1 MKHLTHKSTAIILI
15 AVVALIIGAG
25 AIFSS
30 KSGAGTGEKVNAPKP
45 ALTVTTVQ
53 PVEASFPIRLTANG
67 SIAAWQEA
75 IIGSETNGLKLLEVR
90 VNVGDRVRAG
100 DVLATFALDSV
111 QAEVAQTRASV
122 AEAEASAADAA
133 ANADKA
139 RTLQASGALSEQ
151 QINQY
156 TTAEKTA
163 KARLEAAKASQAVQQ
178 VRLRQTRLLAPDN
191 GIISAR
197 TATVGAVVGTGTE
210 LFRMIRGGRLEWRA
224 EVTSSELSRLVV
236 GTPAT
241 VVASNGAEVRGRV
254 RMIGP
259 TVDVQTRAALVYVD
273 LPTSSTSKGTG
284 RSEGPPQARP
294 TPPGGSA
301 VREATSVGALLLPGM
316 FAKGE
321 FDLGN
326 SPALTIPQQSVVIR
340 DGFSYVFLL
349 NANSHVSQLK
359 VQTGRRLG
367 DRVEVTSGL
376 QPDAEL
382 VASGAGF
389 LNDGDLV
396 SKVAAPSTANAAA
409 NPKIP
414 PNMPGAPEKR
424 AQSAIK

>member
-1 MKHLTHKSTAIILI
+1 MNTPTRNTTLIVLAAVAALLLAGGAVFFST
-15 AVVALIIGAG
+15 
-25 AIFSS
+25 
-30 KSGAGTGEKVNAPKP
+30 SGAKVDKKTSAPKP

-53 PVEASFPIRLTANG
+53 PLQASFPIRLSANG

-75 IIGSETNGLKLLEVR
+75 IVGSETNGLKLLEVR

-100 DVLATFALDSV
+100 EVLATFAVDSV
-111 QAEVAQTRASV
+111 KAEVAQSRASV
-122 AEAEASAADAA
+122 AEAEASALDAA
-133 ANADKA
+133 LNADKA

-163 KARLEAAKASQAVQQ
+163 KARLEAARATQSVQQ

-191 GIISAR
+191 GIISSR

-224 EVTSSELSRLVV
+224 EVTSSELGRLTA
-236 GTPAT
+236 GTPAS
-241 VVASNGAEVRGRV
+241 VVASNGAAVKGTV
-254 RMIGP
+254 RMIAP
-259 TVDVQTRAALVYVD
+259 TVDVQSRSALVYVD
-273 LPTSSTSKGTG
+273 LPASRRTG
-284 RSEGPPQARP
+284 A
-294 TPPGGSA
+294 
-301 VREATSVGALLLPGM
+301 ALVLAGM

-326 SPALTIPQQSVVIR
+326 SPALTVPQQSVVIR

-349 NANSHVSQLK
+349 SANSHVSQLK

-367 DRVEVTSGL
+367 DRVEITAGL
-376 QPDAEL
+376 RPDAEL

-396 SKVAAPSTANAAA
+396 SRVVAAADGGGANGPNVAEIAKIQSNTA
-409 NPKIP
+409 
-414 PNMPGAPEKR
+414 GVRAPL
-424 AQSAIK
+424 SSIAIK

>member
-1 MKHLTHKSTAIILI
+1 MNTPTRNTTLIVLAAVAALLLAGGAVFFST
-15 AVVALIIGAG
+15 
-25 AIFSS
+25 
-30 KSGAGTGEKVNAPKP
+30 SGAKVDKKTSAPKP

-53 PVEASFPIRLTANG
+53 PLQASFPIRLSANG

-75 IIGSETNGLKLLEVR
+75 IVGSETNGLKLLEVR

-100 DVLATFALDSV
+100 EVLATFAVDSV
-111 QAEVAQTRASV
+111 KAEVAQSRASV
-122 AEAEASAADAA
+122 AEAEASALDATL
-133 ANADKA
+133 NADKA

-163 KARLEAAKASQAVQQ
+163 KARLEAARATQSVQQ

-191 GIISAR
+191 GIISSR

-224 EVTSSELSRLVV
+224 EVTSSELGRLTA
-236 GTPAT
+236 GTPAS
-241 VVASNGAEVRGRV
+241 VVASNGAAVKGTV
-254 RMIGP
+254 RMIAP
-259 TVDVQTRAALVYVD
+259 TVDVQSRSALVYVD
-273 LPTSSTSKGTG
+273 LPASRRTG
-284 RSEGPPQARP
+284 A
-294 TPPGGSA
+294 
-301 VREATSVGALLLPGM
+301 ALVLAGM

-326 SPALTIPQQSVVIR
+326 SPALTVPQQSVVIR

-349 NANSHVSQLK
+349 SANSHVSQLK

-367 DRVEVTSGL
+367 DRVEITAGL
-376 QPDAEL
+376 RPDAEL

-396 SKVAAPSTANAAA
+396 SRVVAAADGGGANGPNVAEITKIQSNTVKYSWSARSTV
-409 NPKIP
+409 IYCY
-414 PNMPGAPEKR
+414 
-424 AQSAIK
+424 